1 MSERTYN
8 MDLTKAT
15 VIKRARSIKLTI
27 PGFCGKLY
35 DFQRTGISWLY
46 FIQRGIL
53 ADQCGLGKTIQAL
66 GLLQLLKSKN
76 ALRRALILVPAAS
89 IYQWRDETRRF
100 TNLSVG
106 IVRGTK
112 SERVSIHMQQWD
124 VLIAN
129 YEILHRDF
137 EWFMDMRPDVVFL
150 DEATAFKN
158 PDTATANN
166 VKLLTRQA
174 SRIYPMTATPIQ
186 NNLMDIHSIFESM
199 HLGVF
204 GGSIAFQ
211 DRYCMVERV
220 MIPRRGRMIRVPKIM
235 GYKRM
240 DEFKEQAE
248 PFFLRRRY
256 ADVGMQL
263 PSLVVRQKWLD
274 LTKLQQQLYD
284 ELTKKARST
293 YKRRLIK
300 DFRVNLHYIQ
310 EVLDDAYTYTGKQ
323 EHMCSSKLDWLMGK
337 LTGDLAGEKMVVFS
351 RYKRT
356 LVDFKRRLERAGIK
370 YIEITGDIK
379 DKQERYAYQQ
389 AFNRDPEIKV
399 CLGTTALEMSI
410 NLQAARFVFFIDL
423 MWNPARVEQVVG
435 RIRRFGS
442 QHSACCAVML
452 LTSTPFEERIIRLLA
467 RKQSLADFVFGE
479 RSDLFQSLGV
489 EDLYSLVA

>member
-1 MSERTYN
+1 
-8 MDLTKAT
+8 MDLSKAG
-15 VIKRARSIKLTI
+15 VIKRACSIKLTI
-27 PGFCGKLY
+27 PGFRGELH
-35 DFQRTGISWLY
+35 DFQRIGVGWLY
-46 FIQRGIL
+46 VIQRGIL
-53 ADQCGLGKTIQAL
+53 ADQCGLGKTVQAL
-66 GLLQLLKSKN
+66 GLLQLLKSKGM
-76 ALRRALILVPAAS
+76 LGRALILVPAAS

-112 SERVSIHMQQWD
+112 TERISIHMQQWD

-150 DEATAFKN
+150 DESTAFKN
-158 PDTATANN
+158 PNTATANN

-174 SRIYPMTATPIQ
+174 RRIYPMTATPIQ
-186 NNLMDIHSIFESM
+186 NNLIDLHSMLEAM
-199 HLGVF
+199 HLGLF
-204 GGSIAFQ
+204 GGTIAFQ
-211 DRYCMVERV
+211 NRYCIVERIK
-220 MIPRRGRMIRVPKIM
+220 IPRGGRMIRVPKIM

-240 DEFKEQAE
+240 DEFKEQVE
-248 PFFLRRRY
+248 PFFIRRRY

-263 PSLVVRQKWLD
+263 PDLVVRQKWLN
-274 LTKLQQQLYD
+274 LTKLQQRLYD
-284 ELTKKARST
+284 ELTQKARST

-310 EVLDDAYTYTGKQ
+310 EVLDDAYTYTGRE
-323 EHMCSSKLDWLMGK
+323 EHMCSSKLDWLMDK
-337 LTGDLAGEKMVVFS
+337 IVGDLAGEKMVVFS

-356 LVDFKRRLERAGIK
+356 LTDFKRRLERVGVK

-389 AFNRDPEIKV
+389 AFNNNPEIKV

-423 MWNPARVEQVVG
+423 MWNPARIEQIVG

-442 QHSACCAVML
+442 QYSACYAVML
-452 LTSTPFEERIIRLLA
+452 LTSTPFEERIIRLLG
-467 RKQSLADFVFGE
+467 RKQGLADFVFDE
-479 RSDLFQSLGV
+479 RSALFQSLDV
-489 EDLYSLVA
+489 EDLYSLVS

>member
-1 MSERTYN
+1 
-8 MDLTKAT
+8 MDLAKAAI
-15 VIKRARSIKLTI
+15 IKRARSIKLII
-27 PGFCGKLY
+27 PGFRGELH
-35 DFQRTGISWLY
+35 DFQRVGVGWLY
-46 FIQRGIL
+46 VIQRGIL
-53 ADQCGLGKTIQAL
+53 ADQCGLGKTVQAL
-66 GLLQLLKSKN
+66 GLLQLLKSKGL
-76 ALRRALILVPAAS
+76 LRRALILVPAAS

-106 IVRGTK
+106 IVRGAK

-129 YEILHRDF
+129 YEVLHRDF
-137 EWFMDMRPDVVFL
+137 VWFMDMQPDVVFL
-150 DEATAFKN
+150 DESSVFKN
-158 PDTATANN
+158 SNTATANN

-174 SRIYPMTATPIQ
+174 SRVYPMTATPIQ
-186 NNLMDIHSIFESM
+186 NNLLDIHSIYEAM
-199 HLGVF
+199 HLGLF

-211 DRYCMVERV
+211 NRYCIVERV
-220 MIPRRGRMIRVPKIM
+220 KIPRRGKMIRVPKIM

-263 PSLVVRQKWLD
+263 PSLVVRQKWLG
-274 LTKLQQQLYD
+274 LTKLQQCLYD
-284 ELTKKARST
+284 ELTQKARST
-293 YKRRLIK
+293 YKSRLIK

-310 EVLDDAYTYTGKQ
+310 EVLDDAYTYTGRE
-323 EHMCSSKLDWLMGK
+323 EHMCSSKLDWLMDK
-337 LTGDLAGEKMVVFS
+337 LTGDLVGEKMVVFS

-356 LVDFKRRLERAGIK
+356 LVDFKKRLERVGIK

-379 DKQERYAYQQ
+379 DKQERYASQQ
-389 AFNRDPEIKV
+389 AFNNNPEIKV

-410 NLQAARFVFFIDL
+410 NLQAARFIFFIDL
-423 MWNPARVEQVVG
+423 MWNPARIEQVVG

-442 QHSACCAVML
+442 KYTACYAVML
-452 LTSTPFEERIIRLLA
+452 LTSTPFEERIIRLLG
-467 RKQSLADFVFGE
+467 RKQSLADFVFSE
-479 RSDLFQSLGV
+479 KSDLFQTLDV